1 MLKCWKQGKMKK
13 RKEKTPCSLFRLF
26 LLLLLLLAAA
36 LSLLLLAFLLLLLLA
51 FLLLFLLATAL
62 PLLLLLLLLLLRRGR
77 GGVPR
82 SVVSSGAVGGGDCA
96 VSVAVLRRLRLPARL
111 RTVGGQRPALELPEP
126 GLDLRGSFYCLIE
139 SLFEYMGAV
148 SKVL

>member
-62 PLLLLLLLLLLRRGR
+62 PLLLLLLLRRGR
-77 GGVPR
+77 GGVPG

-126 GLDLRGSFYCLIE
+126 GLDLRRSFYCLIE

>member
-1 MLKCWKQGKMKK
+1 MKK

-62 PLLLLLLLLLLRRGR
+62 PLLLLLLRRGR
-77 GGVPR
+77 GGVPG

-96 VSVAVLRRLRLPARL
+96 VSVAVLCRLRLPARL

>member
-1 MLKCWKQGKMKK
+1 MKK

-51 FLLLFLLATAL
+51 FLLLFLLAPAL
-62 PLLLLLLLLLLRRGR
+62 PLLLLLLRRGR
-77 GGVPR
+77 GGVPG